1 MSMSDNVYK
10 LLELTGSSSVSI
22 EDAVETAISK
32 ASKSVHNMRWVEIT
46 NTRGYIDNNK
56 LAAWQV
62 TMKIGFTLE

>member
-1 MSMSDNVYK
+1 MSDNVYK

-22 EDAVETAISK
+22 EDAVENAISK
-32 ASKSVHNMRWVEIT
+32 ASNTVHNMRWVEIT
-46 NTRGYIDNNK
+46 NTRGYIDKNK